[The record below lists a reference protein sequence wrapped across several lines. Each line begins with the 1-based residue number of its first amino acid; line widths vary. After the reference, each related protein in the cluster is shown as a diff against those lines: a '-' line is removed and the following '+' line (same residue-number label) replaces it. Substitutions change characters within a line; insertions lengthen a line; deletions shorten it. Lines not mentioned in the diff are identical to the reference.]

1 MTLSN
6 AGVPTELPN
15 VSDFNSINGEP
26 DTSIAPTADGY
37 EDINWD
43 YISKFQLPIQ
53 IFVDR
58 YSPVVDVASNE
69 CRAREGVEQYGKNG
83 ST

>member
-26 DTSIAPTADGY
+26 DTSIAPTVDGD
-37 EDINWD
+37 EDIDWD

-53 IFVDR
+53 R
-58 YSPVVDVASNE
+58 L
-69 CRAREGVEQYGKNG
+69 C
-83 ST
+83 